1 MIFLQRTFTS
11 LVHAH
16 AGRTQGAAVGQ
27 IFRYA
32 PNLPQSAALYADG
45 ICIVSYNKDLK
56 SKPKKNRFFPLR
68 FGDAV
73 RAVKDLNLKQY
84 DDSRLAVR
92 MENIEGEFK
101 NGFPLFDLVPE
112 EELAI
117 FSLSENL
124 STKPIH
130 KAIMLALSKASKLKV
145 KPKDHIHNSYFSAYF
160 NSDNQ
165 VVIVR
170 VDLTCKLKRYRA
182 DDKLKNAR
190 YVGSSCKEVVL
201 ESFCA

>member
-1 MIFLQRTFTS
+1 MSF
-11 LVHAH
+11 
-16 AGRTQGAAVGQ
+16 
-27 IFRYA
+27 
-32 PNLPQSAALYADG
+32 
-45 ICIVSYNKDLK
+45 NKDLK

-145 KPKDHIHNSYFSAYF
+145 KPKVTYSGG
-160 NSDNQ
+160 
-165 VVIVR
+165 
-170 VDLTCKLKRYRA
+170 KRGWIGDSPFIFLDTKKIRSLGW
-182 DDKLKNAR
+182 KPKFTI
-190 YVGSSCKEVVL
+190 KESIEKTVKYL
-201 ESFCA
+201 ENNKWVFKKRK